1 MCTSPFSEG
10 VGEAKKESGRE
21 RREVSK
27 CKKKTAPH
35 LIDELDLLFLDAN
48 FHLIYKNMLE

>member
-1 MCTSPFSEG
+1 MCTSPFSER
-10 VGEAKKESGRE
+10 GRGK

-27 CKKKTAPH
+27 YINKETAPH